1 MKLLTTITA
10 VALVMAATGCETTE
24 KSIATGYVQKPGGD
38 WVKKGT
44 PFFGDGTPLVMP
56 PGVAPA
62 FDGSVFTQ
70 AMAAQQQAPQPVIV
84 VGPGDGTTIATQSSY
99 GTVVTKFGGDGG
111 IYKPPMIPINTGNQ
125 TPTVYTMPIQQP

>member
-1 MKLLTTITA
+1 MKLLTTMTA
-10 VALVMAATGCETTE
+10 AVLVMAATGCETT
-24 KSIATGYVQKPGGD
+24 KQKEARGMVLTPAGN

-44 PFFGDGTPLVMP
+44 PYFGDGTSWLA
-56 PGVAPA
+56 PGQTAA
-62 FDGSVFTQ
+62 FDGSVFAR

-99 GTVVTKFGGDGG
+99 GTVVTKFGGDSG
-111 IYKPPMIPINTGNQ
+111 IYTPPPIPINTGNQ

>member
-10 VALVMAATGCETTE
+10 VALVMAATGCQTPE
-24 KSIATGYVQKPGGD
+24 KMRAKGYVQDPTGAWVRGD
-38 WVKKGT
+38 R
-44 PFFGDGTPLVMP
+44 PYFGDGKPMKMP
-56 PGVAPA
+56 AGVAPA

-99 GTVVTKFGGDGG
+99 GTVVTKFGGDSG
-111 IYKPPMIPINTGNQ
+111 IYNPPVIPINTGNG
-125 TPTVYTMPIQQP
+125 TATVYTMPLQQ

>member
-10 VALVMAATGCETTE
+10 VALVMAATGCQTPE
-24 KSIATGYVQKPGGD
+24 KSIATGYVQKPGGE

-44 PFFGDGTPLVMP
+44 PFFGDGTMVMQ
-56 PGVAPA
+56 PGAAPA

-99 GTVVTKFGGDGG
+99 GTVVTKFGGDSGL
-111 IYKPPMIPINTGNQ
+111 YLPPAPPMYTGGQ

>member
-10 VALVMAATGCETTE
+10 AVLVMAATGCETTQQ
-24 KSIATGYVQKPGGD
+24 KIAKGYVQDPTGAWVRGD
-38 WVKKGT
+38 R
-44 PFFGDGTPLVMP
+44 PYFGDGKPMKMP
-56 PGVAPA
+56 AGVAPA

-99 GTVVTKFGGDGG
+99 GTVVTKFGGDSG
-111 IYKPPMIPINTGNQ
+111 IYIPPPIPINTGSQ
-125 TPTVYTMPIQQP
+125 SPTVYTMPIQQP

>member
-10 VALVMAATGCETTE
+10 AVLVMAATGCET
-24 KSIATGYVQKPGGD
+24 AQQKEARGMIRTPGGD

-44 PFFGDGTPLVMP
+44 PYFGDGNPIKMP
-56 PGVAPA
+56 PGMVPA
-62 FDGSVFTQ
+62 FDGTVFTQ

-84 VGPGDGTTIATQSSY
+84 VGPGDGTTIATQSSA
-99 GTVVTKFGGDGG
+99 GTVVTKFGGDSGLYLPPAPPIYTGG
-111 IYKPPMIPINTGNQ
+111 Q

>member
-10 VALVMAATGCETTE
+10 AVLVMAATGCQTTE
-24 KSIATGYVQKPGGD
+24 KSIATGYVQKPGGE

-44 PFFGDGTPLVMP
+44 PFFGDGTMVMQ
-56 PGVAPA
+56 PGAAPA

-99 GTVVTKFGGDGG
+99 GTVVTKFGGDSGLYLPPAPPIYTGG
-111 IYKPPMIPINTGNQ
+111 Q